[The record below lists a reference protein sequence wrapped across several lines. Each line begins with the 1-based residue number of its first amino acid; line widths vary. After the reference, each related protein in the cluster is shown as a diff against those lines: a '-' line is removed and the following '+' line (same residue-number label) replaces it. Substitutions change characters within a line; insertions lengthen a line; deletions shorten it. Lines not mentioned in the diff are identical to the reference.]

1 MKYSVK
7 RPFRWLCCA
16 LLAATAFTS
25 CDMMEED
32 LSDCAYG
39 LYVTFKYDYNLERAD
54 MFNDHVGSVTL
65 YAFDEDGKLVMTQEE
80 SNTDGVAPLKDKTYT
95 MHVTT
100 LNPGKYKFIALAGQR
115 PYADMLADSRARFVR
130 TDMAQGDDMTELGIQ
145 LDRTPRGG
153 TDTYDIINNGLPLD
167 TLWHGMLM
175 EPVEVFS
182 YESNRPSYAT
192 IPLVRDT
199 KKINVTLYQ
208 TDDPWTMDIAN
219 YDMTITDRNSTLLW
233 DNAVDEST
241 GTVVYTPH
249 ATWNTEHENTVDQ
262 NQDPEPLGRVGRI
275 GHADFMTSRFVY
287 HTTTNGRGDV
297 VADASQNARL
307 SIVNRKTG
315 IEVVAVDLPDLLS
328 KLRTSED
335 RYRYTEQEF
344 LDRGYDYDVNI
355 YLVGDKL
362 NFIQIGIG
370 VLGWTKRVQDE
381 ELE

>member
-1 MKYSVK
+1 MKK
-7 RPFRWLCCA
+7 PFRWLCCA

-32 LSDCAYG
+32 LSDCPTG
-39 LYVTFKYDYNLERAD
+39 LYLTFKYDYNLERAD
-54 MFNDHVGSVTL
+54 MFNDHVGSVTV
-65 YAFDEDGKLVMTQEE
+65 YVFDEQGKLVKTQEE
-80 SNTDGVAPLKDKTYT
+80 SNAGGAAPLKDKNYM
-95 MHVTT
+95 MHIDD
-100 LNPGKYKFIALAGQR
+100 LAPGRYRFIALAGQR
-115 PYADMLADSRARFVR
+115 PYADMMADSRARFVR
-130 TDMAQGDDMTELGIQ
+130 TDIAPGDDMTQLGVQ
-145 LDRTPRGG
+145 LDRTPRGATG
-153 TDTYDIINNGLPLD
+153 TYDIVNNGLPLD
-167 TLWHGMLM
+167 TLWHGMLT
-175 EPVEVFS
+175 EPVEVYS
-182 YESNRPSYAT
+182 YESNRASYAT

-262 NQDPEPLGRVGRI
+262 NQDPDPLGRVGRI

-297 VADASQNARL
+297 VADASQNAIL
-307 SIVNRKTG
+307 SIVNKTTG
-315 IEVVAVDLPDLLS
+315 IEVAAIDLPYYLS
-328 KLRTSED
+328 QLRTSED

-344 LDRGYDYDVNI
+344 LDRGYDYDI
-355 YLVGDKL
+355 ALYLVGDRL
-362 NFIQIGIG
+362 RYVEISIN
-370 VLGWTKRVQDE
+370 VLGWSKRIHQFE
-381 ELE
+381 EL